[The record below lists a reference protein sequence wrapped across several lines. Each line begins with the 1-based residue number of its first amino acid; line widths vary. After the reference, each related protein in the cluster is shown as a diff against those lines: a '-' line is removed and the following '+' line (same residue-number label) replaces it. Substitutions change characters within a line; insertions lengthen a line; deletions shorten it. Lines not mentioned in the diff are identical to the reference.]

1 MTKIRCTVDSCEF
14 WGKDQ
19 VCTADQVWVRNDIT
33 GDVHD
38 APNHFINATQME
50 FGKDFTVA
58 EKKEPKV
65 NLQSESAQ
73 TSPQT
78 CCDTMRPKH

>member
-19 VCTADQVWVRNDIT
+19 ICTADQIWIRNDIT
-33 GDVHD
+33 GDAQD
-38 APNHFINATQME
+38 IPNHFINATRVE
-50 FGKDFTVA
+50 FGKDFTDSATKQSQVS
-58 EKKEPKV
+58 
-65 NLQSESAQ
+65 LQSESAK

-78 CCDTMRPKH
+78 CCDTMKPKN